1 MGRDFR
7 FDDIEAL
14 LARTDCEG
22 TPSEMHGV
30 LSGLLCL
37 DGETPAAQWMV
48 GFFGTEAPA
57 LETVDA
63 ADYHALY
70 EETRRQL
77 RDEDYGFRL
86 LLPDDEERLPR
97 RAQALGEWCH
107 GFLQGVGYRGE
118 GSDWPAPCGEILAD
132 FLEIVRLDAG
142 DADEGDE
149 LAFSELSEYVRIG
162 VKVIQ
167 GELVALTPMQHH

>member
-14 LARTDCEG
+14 LARTDSDG

-37 DGETPAAQWMV
+37 DGETPADQWML
-48 GFFGTEAPA
+48 GFFGGEGPS
-57 LETVDA
+57 LETHDA
-63 ADYHALY
+63 KDYQALY

-86 LLPDDEERLPR
+86 LLPDDDESLAR

-118 GSDWPAPCGEILAD
+118 GADWPAPCGEILAD

-142 DADEGDE
+142 EAEEEDEV
-149 LAFSELSEYVRIG
+149 AFSELSEYVRMG

-167 GELVALTPMQHH
+167 GELVALTPARHH